1 MSKLLSAIIGLFG
14 AIRALFSRSTP
25 PDPLAPPDPH
35 APPSASPGAAPGPR
49 PISPAVRS
57 YILDGHTK
65 EIQASLVEQIEQ
77 YEAAGATSFTLQYPG
92 GYYVIRDGQVVGS
105 GRGE

>member
-1 MSKLLSAIIGLFG
+1 MSRLATPLLSIVD
-14 AIRALFSRSTP
+14 AIRAFFSRA
-25 PDPLAPPDPH
+25 APPDPH
-35 APPSASPGAAPGPR
+35 APPSAAPGPR

-57 YILDGHTK
+57 FVLDGHTK

>member
-1 MSKLLSAIIGLFG
+1 MSRLATLLLSIVG
-14 AIRALFSRSTP
+14 AIRALFSRASP
-25 PDPLAPPDPH
+25 PDPLAPP
-35 APPSASPGAAPGPR
+35 SASSGAAPGPR

-57 YILDGHTK
+57 FILAGHTK

>member
-1 MSKLLSAIIGLFG
+1 MSRLAALLLSIVD
-14 AIRALFSRSTP
+14 AIRAFFTRSAP
-25 PDPLAPPDPH
+25 PDPLAPP
-35 APPSASPGAAPGPR
+35 STSPGAAPGPR

-57 YILDGHTK
+57 YILAGHTK

-77 YEAAGATSFTLQYPG
+77 YEAAGATSFSLRYPG

>member
-1 MSKLLSAIIGLFG
+1 MSRLATFLIAVLD
-14 AIRALFSRSTP
+14 AIRALFSPASP
-25 PDPLAPPDPH
+25 PDPLAPRDPGTPT
-35 APPSASPGAAPGPR
+35 APR
-49 PISPAVRS
+49 PRALSPTVRAF
-57 YILDGHTK
+57 ILDGHTK
-65 EIQASLVEQIEQ
+65 EIRVSLVEQIEQ

>member
-1 MSKLLSAIIGLFG
+1 MSRLATFLVAVID
-14 AIRALFSRSTP
+14 AIRALFSPASP
-25 PDPLAPPDPH
+25 PDPLAPPRT
-35 APPSASPGAAPGPR
+35 SPGPR
-49 PISPAVRS
+49 PIPPTVRAFV
-57 YILDGHTK
+57 LDGHTT

>member
-1 MSKLLSAIIGLFG
+1 MSRLATLLIAVID
-14 AIRALFSRSTP
+14 AIRAFFTRASP
-25 PDPLAPPDPH
+25 PDPL

-57 YILDGHTK
+57 FILAGHIK
-65 EIQASLVEQIEQ
+65 EIQALLVEQIEQ

>member
-1 MSKLLSAIIGLFG
+1 MSRLSTLLLSIVG
-14 AIRALFSRSTP
+14 AIRALFSPASP
-25 PDPLAPPDPH
+25 PDPLAPPRT
-35 APPSASPGAAPGPR
+35 SPGPR

-57 YILDGHTK
+57 FVLSGHTK
-65 EIQASLVEQIEQ
+65 EIQASLVEQIEH
-77 YEAAGATSFTLQYPG
+77 YEAAGATSYTLRYPG

>member
-1 MSKLLSAIIGLFG
+1 MSRLVTLLLSIVN
-14 AIRALFSRSTP
+14 AIRAYFTRASP
-25 PDPLAPPDPH
+25 PDLLAPP
-35 APPSASPGAAPGPR
+35 STSPGAAPGPR

-57 YILDGHTK
+57 FILDGHTK

-77 YEAAGATSFTLQYPG
+77 YEAAGATSFTLRYPG
-92 GYYVIRDGQVVGS
+92 GYYLIRDGQVVGS

>member
-1 MSKLLSAIIGLFG
+1 MSRLATFLIAVVD
-14 AIRALFSRSTP
+14 AIRAFFTRASP
-25 PDPLAPPDPH
+25 PDPLAPP
-35 APPSASPGAAPGPR
+35 STSPGAAPGPR

-57 YILDGHTK
+57 FVLDGHTK

-77 YEAAGATSFTLQYPG
+77 YEAAGATSFTLRYPG

>member
-1 MSKLLSAIIGLFG
+1 MSKLISFIIGLFE
-14 AIRALFSRSTP
+14 ALRALFSPASP
-25 PDPLAPPDPH
+25 PDPLAPP
-35 APPSASPGAAPGPR
+35 STSPGAAPGPR

-57 YILDGHTK
+57 YILAGHTK

-92 GYYVIRDGQVVGS
+92 GYYVIRDGQVVGA

>member
-1 MSKLLSAIIGLFG
+1 MSRLVTLLLSIVD
-14 AIRALFSRSTP
+14 AIRAFFTRASP
-25 PDPLAPPDPH
+25 PDPLAPP
-35 APPSASPGAAPGPR
+35 STSPGPR

-57 YILDGHTK
+57 FILDGHTK
-65 EIQASLVEQIEQ
+65 EVQASLVEQIEQ

>member
-1 MSKLLSAIIGLFG
+1 MSRLATFLITVVD
-14 AIRALFSRSTP
+14 AIRAFFTRASP
-25 PDPLAPPDPH
+25 PDPLAPP
-35 APPSASPGAAPGPR
+35 STSPGAAPGPR

-57 YILDGHTK
+57 FILDGHTK

-77 YEAAGATSFTLQYPG
+77 YEAAGATSFTLRYPG
-92 GYYVIRDGQVVGS
+92 GYYVIRDGQVVRS

>member
-1 MSKLLSAIIGLFG
+1 MSRLATPLLSIVD
-14 AIRALFSRSTP
+14 AIRALFSPASP
-25 PDPLAPPDPH
+25 PDPLAPRDPGT
-35 APPSASPGAAPGPR
+35 PAAPRPR
-49 PISPAVRS
+49 AISPTVRAF
-57 YILDGHTK
+57 ILDGHTR

>member
-1 MSKLLSAIIGLFG
+1 MSRLATLLLSIID
-14 AIRALFSRSTP
+14 AIRAFFSRASP
-25 PDPLAPPDPH
+25 PDPLAPP
-35 APPSASPGAAPGPR
+35 SASSGAAPGPR

-57 YILDGHTK
+57 FILAGHIK
-65 EIQASLVEQIEQ
+65 EIQALLVEQIEQ

>member
-1 MSKLLSAIIGLFG
+1 MSRLATLLIAVID
-14 AIRALFSRSTP
+14 AIRAFFSRASP
-25 PDPLAPPDPH
+25 PDPLAPP
-35 APPSASPGAAPGPR
+35 STSPGAAPGPR

-57 YILDGHTK
+57 FVLDGHTK

-77 YEAAGATSFTLQYPG
+77 YEAAGATSFTLRYPG

>member
-1 MSKLLSAIIGLFG
+1 MSRLATFLIAVID
-14 AIRALFSRSTP
+14 AIRAFFSRASP
-25 PDPLAPPDPH
+25 PDPLAPPS
-35 APPSASPGAAPGPR
+35 APPGAAPGPR
-49 PISPAVRS
+49 PISPAVRAFV
-57 YILDGHTK
+57 LDGHTR

>member
-1 MSKLLSAIIGLFG
+1 MSRLATLLLSIVD
-14 AIRALFSRSTP
+14 AIRAFFTRTSP
-25 PDPLAPPDPH
+25 PDPLAPRDPGTP
-35 APPSASPGAAPGPR
+35 AASRPR
-49 PISPAVRS
+49 ALSPTVRAFV
-57 YILDGHTK
+57 LDGHTN
-65 EIQASLVEQIEQ
+65 EIQALLVEQIEQ

>member
-1 MSKLLSAIIGLFG
+1 MSRLSTLLLSIVG
-14 AIRALFSRSTP
+14 AIRAFFSRASP
-25 PDPLAPPDPH
+25 PDPLAPP
-35 APPSASPGAAPGPR
+35 SASPGPR

-57 YILDGHTK
+57 FVLSGHTK
-65 EIQASLVEQIEQ
+65 EIQASLVEQIEH
-77 YEAAGATSFTLQYPG
+77 YEAAGATSYTLRYPG

>member
-1 MSKLLSAIIGLFG
+1 MSRLATFLIAVVD
-14 AIRALFSRSTP
+14 AIRAFFIRASP
-25 PDPLAPPDPH
+25 PDPLAPP
-35 APPSASPGAAPGPR
+35 STSPGAAPGPR

-57 YILDGHTK
+57 FILDGHTK

-77 YEAAGATSFTLQYPG
+77 YEAAGATSFTLRYPG
-92 GYYVIRDGQVVGS
+92 GYYLIRDGQVVGS

>member
-1 MSKLLSAIIGLFG
+1 MSRLATLLIAVIA
-14 AIRALFSRSTP
+14 AIRAFFNRASP
-25 PDPLAPPDPH
+25 PDPLAPP
-35 APPSASPGAAPGPR
+35 STSPGAAPGPR

-57 YILDGHTK
+57 FILDGHTR

-77 YEAAGATSFTLQYPG
+77 YEAAGATSFTLRYPG

>member
-1 MSKLLSAIIGLFG
+1 MSRLATLLLSIVG
-14 AIRALFSRSTP
+14 AIRAFFSR
-25 PDPLAPPDPH
+25 
-35 APPSASPGAAPGPR
+35 ASPGTAPRPR

-57 YILDGHTK
+57 FILDGHTK

-77 YEAAGATSFTLQYPG
+77 YEAAGATSFTLRYPG

>member
-1 MSKLLSAIIGLFG
+1 MSRLATFLIAILD
-14 AIRALFSRSTP
+14 AIRALFSPASP
-25 PDPLAPPDPH
+25 PDPL

-49 PISPAVRS
+49 PITPAARAF
-57 YILDGHTK
+57 ILDGHTK

-92 GYYVIRDGQVVGS
+92 GYYLIRNGQVVGS
-105 GRGE
+105 GWGE

>member
-1 MSKLLSAIIGLFG
+1 MSRLATFLIAVLD
-14 AIRALFSRSTP
+14 AIRALFSRAAP
-25 PDPLAPPDPH
+25 PDPL

-57 YILDGHTK
+57 FVLDGHTR
-65 EIQASLVEQIEQ
+65 EIRVSLVEQIEQ

-92 GYYVIRDGQVVGS
+92 GYYVIRDGQIVRS

>member
-1 MSKLLSAIIGLFG
+1 MSRLATLLLSIVD
-14 AIRALFSRSTP
+14 AIRAFFTRASP
-25 PDPLAPPDPH
+25 PDPLAPP
-35 APPSASPGAAPGPR
+35 STSPGTAPGPR

-57 YILDGHTK
+57 YILDGHTN

-77 YEAAGATSFTLQYPG
+77 YEAAGATSFTLRYPG
-92 GYYVIRDGQVVGS
+92 GYYLIRNGQVVGS

>member
-1 MSKLLSAIIGLFG
+1 MSRLATFLVAVLD
-14 AIRALFSRSTP
+14 AIRALFSPASP
-25 PDPLAPPDPH
+25 PDPLAPP
-35 APPSASPGAAPGPR
+35 STSPGPR

-57 YILDGHTK
+57 FVLDGHTK

-77 YEAAGATSFTLQYPG
+77 YEAAGATSFTLRYPG

>member
-1 MSKLLSAIIGLFG
+1 MSRLATPLLSIVN
-14 AIRALFSRSTP
+14 AIRAFFTRASP
-25 PDPLAPPDPH
+25 PDPLAPP
-35 APPSASPGAAPGPR
+35 APGSGAAPGPR

-57 YILDGHTK
+57 FILDGHTK

-77 YEAAGATSFTLQYPG
+77 YEAAGATSFTLRYPG
-92 GYYVIRDGQVVGS
+92 GYYVIRDGQVVRS